1 MMNEPTQI
9 AESSL
14 RLGSEDLPQLLDNA
28 DTAEQALSRAKALWF
43 FGDWQSLASISRKE
57 IETHPERGRLALLV
71 ASANS
76 QTGNDQKARELV
88 RAALDWD
95 CPPRLIAQVLAA
107 GVHNSLGRAAALKQ
121 DEQRLKHHFSTAVAT
136 VAGAEQAEL
145 VSQARAVR
153 EMSRLGLMPQA
164 AQLLDTA
171 LTDAQAA
178 TGLRPLQKQAG
189 LDALKREMALLRS
202 EVTSLQQTRSAL
214 PADQSEE
221 TKLSAEH
228 IQRLAQSCL
237 EQSDPLAS
245 IDHYLDG
252 DELTKF
258 EKFQLAVALSDLFFE
273 LDDGLNG
280 QNYLAQA
287 DRFIVAGDSR
297 AAAQRRLLSRRL
309 AQKGRIDRAL
319 DLAVLNIASE
329 LDLPENRSNQLL
341 GMYRKLREPEIKR
354 GEHGHD
360 LLLSRLEKMHQAGA
374 PLKGKLLIEIGSTR
388 EDVPGQ
394 GSTAKIAAFCAQ
406 HQMRFITVDMDP
418 HNTKA
423 ASRTLE
429 PYEQGFEA
437 ISQKGEDFL
446 REYQGKP
453 DYVFL
458 DAYDFDH
465 GKHSAVRQN
474 RYVQFMGS
482 GISDAACHQMHLD
495 CAESL
500 VDKLAPDGLIC
511 IDDTWQEQGEWTH
524 KGKLAVPFLLHKG
537 FKLIEARNKAA
548 ILQRNG

>member
-1 MMNEPTQI
+1 MTKYTEVTD
-9 AESSL
+9 SSL
-14 RLGSEDLPQLLDNA
+14 YLGSEDLPQLLDNEGTA
-28 DTAEQALSRAKALWF
+28 DQALSKAKALWF

-57 IETHPERGRLALLV
+57 IETHSERGRLALLV

-107 GVHNSLGRAAALKQ
+107 GVHNSLGRAAALQEDEKGLKQ
-121 DEQRLKHHFSTAVAT
+121 HFTTAVET
-136 VAGAEQAEL
+136 VAGPDQSQL

-153 EMSRLGLMPQA
+153 EMSRLGLIPQA
-164 AQLLDTA
+164 ARLLDTA
-171 LTDAQAA
+171 LNDAQTA

-202 EVTSLQQTRSAL
+202 EVASLQQTKSAL
-214 PADQSEE
+214 PADQSSE
-221 TKLSAEH
+221 TVRSAEH
-228 IQRLAQSCL
+228 IQHLAHSCL
-237 EQSDPLAS
+237 EQPDPLAS
-245 IDHYLDG
+245 IDHYLEG
-252 DELTKF
+252 DELANS

-273 LDDGLNG
+273 QDDAING

-287 DRFIVAGDSR
+287 DRFIEPGDSR

-309 AQKGRIDRAL
+309 AQKGRVDRAL
-319 DLAVLNIASE
+319 DLAVLNIAGE
-329 LDLPENRSNQLL
+329 LNLPEERSKQLL
-341 GMYRKLREPEIKR
+341 GMYQNLREPEIKR

-360 LLLSRLEKMHQAGA
+360 LLLARLEQMQQSGTS
-374 PLKGKLLIEIGSTR
+374 LKDKLLIEIGSTR

-394 GSTAKIAAFCAQ
+394 GSTAKIAALCAQ
-406 HQMRFITVDMDP
+406 SQMRFITVDMDP

-429 PYEQGFEA
+429 PYGQGFEA
-437 ISQKGEDFL
+437 ITQKGEDFL
-446 REYQGKP
+446 REYEGKP

-474 RYVQFMGS
+474 RYVQFLGS
-482 GISDAACHQMHLD
+482 EISDAACHQMHLD

-500 VDKLAPDGLIC
+500 ADKLAPGGLIC
-511 IDDTWQEQGEWTH
+511 IDDTWQEEGEWTA
-524 KGKLAVPFLLHKG
+524 KGKLAVPFLLQNG
-537 FKLIEARNKAA
+537 FSILEARNKAA
-548 ILQRNG
+548 IFQRNE